1 MDIERLV
8 NKFFQD
14 LWFGEDL
21 EAIDKLFSP
30 TVIINGVVK
39 KTIGKKEK
47 IEIAKSW
54 FQAFPVRNAKL
65 EKIARR
71 DNIVSVHWS
80 SIATHQGS
88 FYNLSP
94 SGKTVAYEGMCYYKM
109 RDGLVSEYYAV
120 SDVAMNLV
128 KSGAF
133 PLSFHEKS
141 EDPFN
146 NDLIGIIKTIS
157 NKNLTRREIE
167 VASLWL
173 SGCSIKESARTLF
186 LTSSTIEEYRSRTKD
201 KLNVKDKKSLYNLLR
216 EQGVLELYFHFAK
229 ALCMDYSMYLLSD
242 THFKDALK
250 GKSEL

>member
-1 MDIERLV
+1 MDMDIELV
-8 NKFFQD
+8 VTKFFKD

-21 EAIDKLFSP
+21 EAVDKLFSP
-30 TVIINGVVK
+30 NVIINGVVK

-80 SIATHQGS
+80 SIATQKGS

-94 SGKTVAYEGMCYYKM
+94 SGKTVAYEGVCYYKM

-120 SDVAMNLV
+120 SDVAINLV
-128 KSGAF
+128 KNGAL
-133 PLSFHEKS
+133 PVIFHEKS
-141 EDPFN
+141 DDPFN
-146 NDLIGIIKTIS
+146 NDLIDVIRTIS

-173 SGCSIKESARTLF
+173 SGCSIKESASTLS
-186 LTSSTIEEYRSRTKD
+186 LTASTIEEYRSRTKD
-201 KLNVKDKKSLYNLLR
+201 KLNVKDKKGLYNLLR
-216 EQGVLELYFHFAK
+216 EQGTLELYFHFAK
-229 ALCMDYSMYLLSD
+229 ALCMHYTLHPLRDS
-242 THFKDALK
+242 H
-250 GKSEL
+250 

>member
-1 MDIERLV
+1 MDIELAV
-8 NKFFQD
+8 NKFFED

-30 TVIINGVVK
+30 NVIINGVVK

-71 DNIVSVHWS
+71 DNIVSVHWR
-80 SIATHQGS
+80 SIATHKGP
-88 FYNLSP
+88 FYNLEP
-94 SGKTVAYEGMCYYKM
+94 SGKTVAYEGVCYYKM

-120 SDVAMNLV
+120 SDVALNLV

-133 PLSFHEKS
+133 PVSFHEKS

-146 NDLIGIIKTIS
+146 KDLIAVIQTVS

-173 SGCSIKESARTLF
+173 SGCSIKESARTLS
-186 LTSSTIEEYRSRTKD
+186 LTASTIEEYRSRTKD
-201 KLNVKDKKSLYNLLR
+201 KLNVGDKKGLYSLLR
-216 EQGVLELYFHFAK
+216 EQGTLELYFHFAK
-229 ALCMDYSMYLLSD
+229 ALCMDYTLRSLRD
-242 THFKDALK
+242 NH
-250 GKSEL
+250 